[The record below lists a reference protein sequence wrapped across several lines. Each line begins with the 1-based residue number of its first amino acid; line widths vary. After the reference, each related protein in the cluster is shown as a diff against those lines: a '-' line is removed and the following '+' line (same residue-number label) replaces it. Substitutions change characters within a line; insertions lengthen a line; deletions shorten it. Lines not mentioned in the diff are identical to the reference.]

1 MDVAANASHR
11 RAQSR
16 PLSNLLNG
24 NAALSADMA
33 ARLEKAFKKFTRKE
47 LLDMQAEYDAA
58 QAKQKDAPANATA
71 CAAVSDDQSQQH

>member
-1 MDVAANASHR
+1 MHVAANESHR
-11 RAQSR
+11 RAQSL
-16 PLSNLLNG
+16 PLSHLPNG

-58 QAKQKDAPANATA
+58 QASKRMRRPMPRLM
-71 CAAVSDDQSQQH
+71 CPVSDDQSQQH